1 MAQERLVLVSGGPRR
16 AEAKKALPRSRRCP
30 WVVPA
35 VMGPAPGVGGH
46 PGPPCQRLAST
57 HVSEARRSHVSLCQA
72 HEPRWPRACV
82 TGGVVSVE
90 SGEDLW
96 ESEREQ
102 EGRGNR
108 KGPVLPGD
116 IPCCQMRLGTSEF
129 CELGGADL
137 RGRGGG
143 PCSGLGSAMER
154 DSGGAVSSAAAF
166 GTWGEDHEGS
176 LEHSFRFAPI
186 CYAASPAPIMLC
198 CLALK
203 IPFD

>member
-16 AEAKKALPRSRRCP
+16 AEAKKALPRSLPLGCP
-30 WVVPA
+30 CCRGTGTRSGRPPRPA
-35 VMGPAPGVGGH
+35 LP
-46 PGPPCQRLAST
+46 
-57 HVSEARRSHVSLCQA
+57 EAREH
-72 HEPRWPRACV
+72 PRLRGAAGSCV
-82 TGGVVSVE
+82 TLPGTRAAVAQGLRHWGVVSVE

-143 PCSGLGSAMER
+143 SCSGLGSAMEG

-186 CYAASPAPIMLC
+186 CYAASPAQIMLC